1 MVATKG
7 LGELF
12 VELGLKGL
20 GKTLGGLNAV
30 SASFLLTKNAAEQ
43 AIKPLVNFSKQGGAQ
58 VMAYEKINAV
68 TGLSIQRLE
77 ELKRWTGL
85 NRIEFNSFVG
95 ELGKLQQN
103 ILQWKMSGVRNKGF
117 DLLGIDPNSLDW
129 QNPEKSMKQL
139 ADRAKEVA
147 KNKPAIVALAFQE
160 LGLSQDLVYAYT
172 KANRQLDATYNT
184 TKKQK
189 EELAKQDELWARIQD
204 GVTQIGLKLSAD
216 SDLTK
221 GLQIIKNLVDGIHHE
236 VDDSNS
242 LWNEFLQGIKDSI
255 GPLYRVS
262 ELIAKIMKQLGKGQ
276 EEEIKDNGHS
286 TLYNALPFKPDISNK
301 ISQKVFSEDTRG
313 KSVIDMLRDN
323 FTLELA
329 GQMAHQRGNILGK
342 FGMAQRLSTAAWSAV
357 GDTIIQ
363 VTQNINTS
371 DPIVAGKTAA
381 DGVIKQADL
390 NNAKF
395 NNGRIE

>member
-43 AIKPLVNFSKQGGAQ
+43 AIKPLINFSKQGGAQ

-68 TGLSIQRLE
+68 TGISIQRLE
-77 ELKRWTGL
+77 ELKRWAGL

-103 ILQWKMSGVRNKGF
+103 ILQWKKSGVRNAGF

-172 KANRQLDATYNT
+172 KANRELDTTYNT

-204 GVTQIGLKLSAD
+204 GVNQIGLKLSANGVV
-216 SDLTK
+216 TK
-221 GLQIIKNLVDGIHHE
+221 GLQIIKSLVDGIHHE
-236 VDDSNS
+236 VDGSNT
-242 LWNEFLQGIKDSI
+242 LWGEFLQGIKDTI
-255 GPLYRVS
+255 GPLGRVAS
-262 ELIAKIMKQLGKGQ
+262 IIARIMKDIGKKQ
-276 EEEIKDNGHS
+276 EDEIKKTGHS
-286 TLYNALPFKPDISNK
+286 SLYNALPVRPDVANLANK
-301 ISQKVFSEDTRG
+301 RVIETG
-313 KSVIDMLRDN
+313 KSAKSLKEMFKENLI
-323 FTLELA
+323 TE
-329 GQMAHQRGNILGK
+329 
-342 FGMAQRLSTAAWSAV
+342 TAAQLANEKSPFSRYIPAGIKAGGVFTKAV
-357 GDTIIQ
+357 GDTIIN
-363 VTQNINTS
+363 VVQNINTS
-371 DPIVAGKTAA
+371 DPVLAGKESANA
-381 DGVIKQADL
+381 IRQQDL

-395 NNGRIE
+395 NNGVLQ

>member
-1 MVATKG
+1 MAATKG

-103 ILQWKMSGVRNKGF
+103 ILQWKMTGVRNKGF

-172 KANRQLDATYNT
+172 KANRELDTTYNT

-204 GVTQIGLKLSAD
+204 GVTQIGLKVSAD
-216 SDLTK
+216 SDFTK
-221 GLQIIKNLVDGIHHE
+221 GLKLIKDIVDDMNRE
-236 VDDSNS
+236 VDDTNS
-242 LWNEFLQGIKDSI
+242 LWNEFLQGVKDIIRPLSKVWDLIK
-255 GPLYRVS
+255 
-262 ELIAKIMKQLGKGQ
+262 KIKGYEESKIDREKGEHSDFYNIIFGGYAGMVKSNMQLGYD
-276 EEEIKDNGHS
+276 ITKD
-286 TLYNALPFKPDISNK
+286 LFKDTSKPTTANFNNTSKPADI
-301 ISQKVFSEDTRG
+301 
-313 KSVIDMLRDN
+313 
-323 FTLELA
+323 
-329 GQMAHQRGNILGK
+329 
-342 FGMAQRLSTAAWSAV
+342 
-357 GDTIIQ
+357 TI
-363 VTQNINTS
+363 TQYINTS